1 MLLEGTTSSSLLEIR
16 KLSVLAGSALCTLS
30 ATTVLAGNVSKPAMD
45 VQVVAATMD
54 RVPSTSSAATYII
67 MALLAIAAMNTV
79 K

>member
-1 MLLEGTTSSSLLEIR
+1 MKNL
-16 KLSVLAGSALCTLS
+16 VLATVFTLS
-30 ATTVLAGNVSKPAMD
+30 ATTALAGNVSKPVME